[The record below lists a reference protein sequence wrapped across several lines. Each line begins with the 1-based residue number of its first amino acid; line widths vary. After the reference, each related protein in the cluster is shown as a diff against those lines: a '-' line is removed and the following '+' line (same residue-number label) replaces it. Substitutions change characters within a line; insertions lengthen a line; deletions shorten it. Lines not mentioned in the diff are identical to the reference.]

1 MLSYDRVRINLR
13 GHEHLDVRLTE
24 MPIKSRK
31 ADLFPPSIWRKKSD
45 VANGRYQKVNW
56 MKFHEVSILLWYPWI
71 EFPKMPS
78 VDR

>member
-1 MLSYDRVRINLR
+1 MLTFKIILIDC
-13 GHEHLDVRLTE
+13 
-24 MPIKSRK
+24 
-31 ADLFPPSIWRKKSD
+31 LFFFKFFYLGRKKSD